1 LIYRPT
7 SHLHLFVK
15 RQDLFIM
22 DEEYDVI
29 LLGTGLKVIEKKQE
43 KKNNRNYS
51 M

>member
-1 LIYRPT
+1 
-7 SHLHLFVK
+7 
-15 RQDLFIM
+15 M